1 MLHHHNTMNHQIS
14 PAPSRLSQRRGAGFT
29 RLSTTTSS
37 ILHFWRQALLATLI
51 LCIWFLLSLHGRIRH
66 DAARTGTGAPSL
78 LNPDNNNHNQTTSS
92 GGAALIKTNVR
103 PGATATIAY
112 AISLIKCSDKQTN
125 TPGLLDAALIL
136 RHSIHNTSIRN
147 PHSGSKYDYKLY
159 VIAHATNAVQCAHS
173 LSDIGYEVL
182 LKHPPINSSD
192 IRGEYLRKNIHREWC
207 CGEHEFIKLYA
218 YTITNHPIVVHTDID
233 FMFHQPM
240 DELFDAMLYPH
251 DSDMGKKAREK
262 IVMEYPMKV
271 MPENIEG
278 YLTRDYHQVIPGR
291 KAGKPVFLTHTLS
304 LSLVP

>member
-1 MLHHHNTMNHQIS
+1 MNHQLS

-29 RLSTTTSS
+29 TLSTASS
-37 ILHFWRQALLATLI
+37 LLHFWRRALLAVLV
-51 LCIWFLLSLHGRIRH
+51 LCVWFLLSLDGRIRH
-66 DAARTGTGAPSL
+66 DAAGTGTGAPL
-78 LNPDNNNHNQTTSS
+78 LNPYNNNYQTDTNS
-92 GGAALIKTNVR
+92 GAALIDSNTR
-103 PGATATIAY
+103 PVATTTIAY
-112 AISLIKCSDKQTN
+112 AISLIKCSDEQTN

-136 RHSIHNTSIRN
+136 RHSIHSTSIRN

-173 LSDIGYEVL
+173 LSDIGYEVM
-182 LKHPPINSSD
+182 LKHPPINSSE
-192 IRGEYLRKNIHREWC
+192 IRGEYLRRNIHREWC

-251 DSDMGKKAREK
+251 DSDMGKMAREK
-262 IVMEYPMKV
+262 IAMEYPMKV
-271 MPENIEG
+271 MPMNIEA

-291 KAGKPVFLTHTLS
+291 KAGKPLS
-304 LSLVP
+304 LSP